1 MTGNEK
7 TTNIVK
13 LIIGPIVYFILSQ
26 GASFIYMFIEAF
38 KLGYESAASGQ
49 MMSVADMTSQL
60 MDAVAE
66 NTMLLTLIGAVIAL
80 PVIYF
85 VFYDKKEGKCEKKSA
100 YIWVV
105 LLGMGACVVLN
116 MLISISG
123 LPNLSPTYQELSK
136 LIYTGNFFL
145 ELLTAG
151 IVVPVLEE
159 LVFRGIIFKRLSAIV
174 KLPWAIIISSVIFG
188 IVHGNLVQFV
198 YATLLGAVMC
208 FVYIRCKTIL
218 APILLHMTAN
228 TISVLLSDCK
238 PIAELMENPFI
249 SLLYIF
255 ICLVFAIIA
264 PICLIGSTKTKK
276 AVNVMQDEIQESEE
290 AQQ

>member
-1 MTGNEK
+1 MAGNEK

-13 LIIGPIVYFILSQ
+13 LILGPIVYFALSQ

-38 KLGYESAASGQ
+38 KLGYESAISGQ
-49 MMSVADMTSQL
+49 MLSTADMTSKL

-66 NTMLLTLIGAVIAL
+66 ETMLLTLIGAVIAL

-85 VFYDKKEGKCEKKSA
+85 VFYDKKEGKCEKKRA
-100 YIWVV
+100 YLWVI

-145 ELLTAG
+145 ELATAG
-151 IVVPVLEE
+151 IIVPVLEE
-159 LVFRGIIFKRLSAIV
+159 LVFRGILFKRLSFIV
-174 KLPWAIIISSVIFG
+174 KLPWAIIISSVVFG
-188 IVHGNLVQFV
+188 LVHGNLVQFV

-208 FVYIRCKTIL
+208 FVYIRCKNIL
-218 APILLHMTAN
+218 APIILHMTAN

-238 PIAELMENPFI
+238 PVAELMEKPVI
-249 SLLYIF
+249 SLLYIL

-264 PICLIGSTKTKK
+264 PIFLLKNTKTEKE
-276 AVNVMQDEIQESEE
+276 ANVMQDEIQESEE
-290 AQQ
+290 AQL

>member
-1 MTGNEK
+1 MTGIEK

-13 LIIGPIVYFILSQ
+13 LIVAPIVYFILSQ
-26 GASFIYMFIEAF
+26 GVAFIYMFYAAF
-38 KLGYESAASGQ
+38 KLGYESKGQ
-49 MMSVADMTSQL
+49 LGSVEEITNQL
-60 MDAVAE
+60 MDMVADK
-66 NTMLLTLIGAVIAL
+66 TMLLTLIGALIAL

-85 VFYDKKEGKCEKKSA
+85 VFYDKKEEKCEKKSA

-136 LIYTGNFFL
+136 MIYTGNFWF
-145 ELLTAG
+145 ELVTAG
-151 IVVPVLEE
+151 IIVPIAEE
-159 LVFRGIIFKRLSAIV
+159 LIFRGVVFKRLRAVTS
-174 KLPWAIIISSVIFG
+174 LTWAIIISSVVFG
-188 IVHGNLVQFV
+188 IMHGNLVQFV
-198 YATLLGAVMC
+198 YAALLGALMC
-208 FVYIRCKTIL
+208 FVYIRCKSIV
-218 APILLHMTAN
+218 APILLHITAN

-255 ICLVFAIIA
+255 ICLVFAVIA

-276 AVNVMQDEIQESEE
+276 AVNVMQDEIQEIEE
-290 AQQ
+290 DQQ